1 MIQMIAGT
9 YGYRDGD
16 RVIPKTSAS
25 GPFSLPPGRER
36 ELVEAGIA
44 RYVDGFPLS
53 LEAAPQTSDY
63 IDLPEYGVDMK
74 FDELKSIAKIY
85 GVDEDRLKAA
95 KSKAAVVAL
104 IDELVASQADD
115 TEDDDPPPP
124 PLGVEVPR

>member
-1 MIQMIAGT
+1 MIAGT

-25 GPFSLPPGRER
+25 GPFSLPSGRER

-44 RYVDGFPLS
+44 RYVDDFSLP
-53 LEAAPQTSDY
+53 LEAVPQTSDY
-63 IDLPEYGVDMK
+63 IDLPGYNVNMK
-74 FDELKSIAKIY
+74 FDEIKSIAKSY

-95 KSKAAVVAL
+95 KSKVAVVAL
-104 IDELVASQADD
+104 IDELVASQAED
-115 TEDDDPPPP
+115 TEDSEDDDPPPP